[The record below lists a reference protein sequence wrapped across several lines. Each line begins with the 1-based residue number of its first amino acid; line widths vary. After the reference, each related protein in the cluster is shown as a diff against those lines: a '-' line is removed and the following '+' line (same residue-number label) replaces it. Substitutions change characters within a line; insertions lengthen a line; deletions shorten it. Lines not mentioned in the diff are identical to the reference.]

1 MSDWVL
7 LVELTG
13 FTDASTAV
21 VYRYS
26 TGAYS
31 TLPSDTPANAWFDPR
46 VIDPGS
52 ITRSVPTER
61 NTPRAEV
68 GYGLIRIA
76 NIDGALDTTFG
87 GGAVSFRERQARV
100 LRVRE
105 GAAYST
111 AEVLLVATIA
121 QIELSDTE
129 ITVSVKD
136 PSYRLASAH
145 ITATYGGTNVLPA
158 GVDGVDDLRGKVKPA
173 LYGRALKIRPP
184 QVNTSRLIYQ
194 ISTRPLV
201 SVDGVYDGGAPYS
214 AGATY
219 TDEAEMQANAPA
231 AGQYRAWLAGGMI
244 RLGTAPTLG
253 LTVDATADSA
263 ANSTPG
269 HLLRRMALDRGFVT
283 GDINAADLTAL
294 DAASSAVCGVWIDDS
309 RTTLDAMDLIARSC
323 GAVYWFDRLGQLRMR
338 QLSLPGAAEAVA
350 VAPWSA
356 QSVTQ
361 VMSGEDVPTQTVRI
375 RYARYG
381 VTQGANEVAGSVTQA
396 DRADLAQ
403 EWRVAQASATPSPN
417 PHARLLT
424 VERDTALTTTTAA
437 DAEATRVQA
446 LLAAPRRT
454 HRAVGVQLSDA
465 LVLALDLMAVV
476 ELRWRRY
483 GFDPVT
489 GTPRRVIGLT
499 TYLRDLRA
507 DLTLWG
513 A

>member
-1 MSDWVL
+1 MTWVL

-13 FTDASTAV
+13 YTDAATAV
-21 VYRYS
+21 VHRYS
-26 TGAYS
+26 TGRYS
-31 TLPSDTPANAWFDPR
+31 TQPTDTPANAWFDER
-46 VIDPGS
+46 VTDPGS
-52 ITRSVPTER
+52 ITRTVPTER
-61 NTPRAEV
+61 NNPRAEV
-68 GYGLIRIA
+68 GYGVIRLA
-76 NIDGALDTTFG
+76 NIDGALDATFG

-121 QIELSDTE
+121 QVELSETE
-129 ITVSVKD
+129 VTISVKD

-145 ITATYGGTNVLPA
+145 LTDTYGGTNALPA

-173 LYGRALKIRPP
+173 LYGKALKIAPP

-194 ISTRPLV
+194 ISTRALQ

-214 AGATY
+214 AGAAY
-219 TDEAEMQANAPA
+219 SSEADMQANAPS

-244 RLGTAPTLG
+244 RLGTAPSLG

-263 ANSTPG
+263 GNSTPG
-269 HLLRRMALDRGFVT
+269 RLLERLALDRGFT
-283 GDINAADLTAL
+283 APEINASDITAL
-294 DAASSAVCGVWIDDS
+294 NTASSAVCGVWISDS

-323 GAVYWFDRLGQLRMR
+323 GAVYWFDRLGVLRMR

-356 QSVTQ
+356 QRVTQ
-361 VMSGEDVPTQTVRI
+361 VMSGQDVPTETVRI

-381 VTQGANEVAGSVTQA
+381 ATQGPSQVAGTVTQA

-403 EWRVAQASATPSPN
+403 EWRVAEYSAAPSPN
-417 PHARLLT
+417 PHFRLLT
-424 VERDTALTTTTAA
+424 TERDTALTTKAAA
-437 DAEATRVQA
+437 DAEALRLHGLT
-446 LLAAPRRT
+446 AAPRRT
-454 HRAVGVQLSDA
+454 HKAEGVQLSDS
-465 LVLALDLMAVV
+465 LLLSLDLMAVV

-483 GFDPVT
+483 GFDPVV
-489 GTPRRVIGLT
+489 GSPRRVMSLT

-513 A
+513 P

>member
-7 LVELTG
+7 LVEITG
-13 FTDASTAV
+13 YTDATTAV

-26 TGAYS
+26 TGPYS
-31 TLPSDTPANAWFDPR
+31 TLPTDTPANAWYSER
-46 VIDPGS
+46 VLDPGS
-52 ITRSVPTER
+52 ITRTVPTER
-61 NTPRAEV
+61 NSPRAEV
-68 GYGLIRIA
+68 GYGVIRLV
-76 NIDGALDTTFG
+76 NIDGALDATFG
-87 GGAVSFRERQARV
+87 SGSVSFRERLARV
-100 LRVRE
+100 LRVRP

-121 QIELSDTE
+121 QIELSDEEVT
-129 ITVSVKD
+129 ISVKD

-145 ITATYGGTNVLPA
+145 ITSTYGGTNSLPN

-184 QVNTSRLIYQ
+184 MVNTSRLIYQ
-194 ISTRPLV
+194 ISTRALQ

-214 AGATY
+214 AGAAY
-219 TDEAEMQANAPA
+219 SSEADMQANAPS

-244 RLGTAPTLG
+244 RLGSSPALG
-253 LTVDATADSA
+253 LTVDASADSA
-263 ANSTPG
+263 ANSTPAQ
-269 HLLRRMALDRGFVT
+269 LLRRMALDRGVVS
-283 GDINAADLTAL
+283 GDINAADVTAL
-294 DAASSAVCGVWIDDS
+294 DTASSAVCGLWIDDS

-323 GAVYWFDRLGQLRMR
+323 GAVYWFDRLGALRMR

-361 VMSGEDVPTQTVRI
+361 VMSGEDVPTERVRI
-375 RYARYG
+375 KYARYG
-381 VTQGANEVAGSVTQA
+381 VTQGASEVAGSVTAA
-396 DRADLAQ
+396 DEADLAQ
-403 EWRVAQASATPSPN
+403 EWRVAEYAAAPSPN

-424 VERDTALTTTTAA
+424 VERDTALTTKAAA
-437 DAEATRVQA
+437 DAEALRLHG

-489 GTPRRVIGLT
+489 GSPRRVVGMT